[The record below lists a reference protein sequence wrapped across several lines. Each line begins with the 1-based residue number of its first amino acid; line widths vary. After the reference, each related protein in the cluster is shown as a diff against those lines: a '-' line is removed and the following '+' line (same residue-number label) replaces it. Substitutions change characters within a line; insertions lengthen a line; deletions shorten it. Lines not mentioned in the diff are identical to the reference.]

1 MIAHSQ
7 AQFMT
12 AKEYLEWEEKQP
24 TKYEYIEGKVWA
36 MTGGSL
42 PHNSIA
48 LNLASALK
56 SHLRGKGCKVFMA
69 DAKVGVSSNGPF
81 HYPDIMVTCDSRD
94 QTARQVIYYPCL
106 IVEVLS
112 PSTEGFDRGKK
123 FRHYRKIETLKE
135 FVLVDTEKMN
145 VECYR
150 LNEQNKWEL
159 TSYFPEEL
167 AINEIE
173 LEIYLTSVNFNS
185 PISLIYE
192 DVVFP
197 DENLEDLVL
206 S

>member
-7 AQFMT
+7 SQFMT
-12 AKEYLEWEEKQP
+12 ATEYLEWEEKQP

-123 FRHYRKIETLKE
+123 FRHYRQIETLKE
-135 FVLVDTEKMN
+135 YVLVDTEKMN
-145 VECYR
+145 IECYR

-159 TSYFPEEL
+159 TSYSLEEL
-167 AINEIE
+167 AINQTE
-173 LEIYLTSVNFNS
+173 LEIHLTSVNFNS

>member
-7 AQFMT
+7 SQFMT
-12 AKEYLEWEEKQP
+12 ATEYLEWEEKQP
-24 TKYEYIEGKVWA
+24 IKYEYIDGKVWA

-94 QTARQVIYYPCL
+94 QTARKVIYYPCL

-123 FRHYRKIETLKE
+123 FRHYRQIETLKE
-135 FVLVDTEKMN
+135 YVLVDTEKMN
-145 VECYR
+145 IECYR

-159 TSYFPEEL
+159 TSYSLEEL
-167 AINEIE
+167 AINQTE
-173 LEIYLTSVNFNS
+173 LEIHLTSVNFNS